1 MTTIEKRRI
10 VVDGEV
16 VGCIS
21 SFQRF
26 GYAEISY
33 WIDKRHWGKGIATKA
48 LAEYLLEVKER
59 PIYARAAKDNI
70 GSIRVLEKCGFK
82 RAGTPTTE
90 ELIFGLEQ

>member
-26 GYAEISY
+26 GYAEISF
-33 WIDKRHWGKGIATKA
+33 WIEERHWGKGIATKA
-48 LAEYLLEVKER
+48 LAEYLLEVDAR
-59 PIYARAAKDNI
+59 PIYARAAKDNA

-82 RAGTPTTE
+82 RAGYSTTE
-90 ELIFGLEQ
+90 ELIFVLE